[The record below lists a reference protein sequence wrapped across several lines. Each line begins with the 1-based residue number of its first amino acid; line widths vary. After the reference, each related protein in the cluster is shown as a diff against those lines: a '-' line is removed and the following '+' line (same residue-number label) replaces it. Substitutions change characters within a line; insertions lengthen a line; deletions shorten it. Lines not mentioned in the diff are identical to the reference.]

1 MLIHHGVTIFSASD
15 LVNFTGCAH
24 ATNLDVANLVAP
36 TTFAPDDESAVLLQ
50 EKGIEHERAYLER
63 LRSEGR
69 SIIEIAPQGTLHQR
83 VDATR
88 RALREGPDV
97 IYQGAFLV
105 GRWHGYSDF
114 LLKRDHTPSNL
125 GGFAYDVA
133 DTKLARSAKAKHVLQ
148 LCVYAEMLAAEQ
160 GVMPPSMHVVLGTG
174 GIATVPTASV
184 SHYHRFAR
192 RRFEAFVDAAPTPST
207 GEPCGH
213 CTFCRWHDRCDEQ
226 WEASDHP
233 SIVAGMGRS
242 QIDALRAAGVVDIGG
257 LADVPAGTRVHG
269 LRPATLAKLS
279 AQAGL
284 QRHQRATGERR
295 IEILPRADG
304 RGFARLPEPDEGDM
318 FFDMEGDP
326 LFDGGLEYLFGIV
339 ALDGGE
345 DRFHEFWAHDRDAEK
360 SAFERTVDFMTAR
373 LARHPR
379 AHVYHYAA
387 YEETALKRLA
397 MHHGTREN
405 EVDDILRGDRLVD
418 LYRVVA
424 EAIRTSEPRYSI
436 KNMEAF
442 YLPGGRQGE
451 VKTAGDSIVIYER
464 WRRLG
469 GDVLLR
475 EIADYNE
482 IDCRST
488 RLCRDWVLSLRP
500 PETAWF
506 AGRTVAPPDP
516 VRTAARVDAEER
528 MRRLADALL
537 VGEGDLPWRRLLVD
551 LLEFHR
557 REAKPT
563 WWAMFARQQMDVDEL
578 TNDAECISDLRP
590 HPDRLPWS
598 DRRSVVHPFTFP
610 PQDFKMR
617 VGDKPLRSGSLEPAG
632 EIVSLDEDER
642 VVELKLGPSRSPIEP
657 GCGLIPEGP
666 IGDRPL
672 RAAVHRYAEDVAAG
686 GTRYEAVSS
695 ILRRDRPRLAGR
707 ASGQPIVPEGMDATA
722 GALDALRALD
732 DSYLLVQG
740 PPGAGKTY
748 TSSAAIVALL
758 AEGRRIGVASNSHK
772 AINNLLAEVQA
783 MATAQGLRV
792 AGMKKSSREDQMLN
806 GGGWIEDVVGGT
818 GSGVAPHHR
827 LVAGTAWLFAREDLD
842 QAFDHL
848 FIDEAGQVSLANVV
862 AMGTA
867 ARNIVLVG
875 DQMQLSQ
882 PIKGTHPGGSGVS
895 ALDHLLEGHA
905 TVPTDQGV
913 FLPVTRRMHPDL
925 CRFVSDAVY
934 EGRLQSEETTAL
946 QRIEPDPAKDPEA
959 VAPAGLRFVDVP
971 HAGRTQR
978 SPEEAAR
985 LAMTHAA
992 LLDSS
997 WTDRQ
1002 GVRHRIGIED
1012 VMVVSPYNMQVELL
1026 KRTLPDGA
1034 RVGTVDK
1041 FQGQEAPVVL
1051 VSMATSSGDDLPRDI
1066 EFLYSRNR
1074 MNVAISRARCLAVI
1088 FANPRLLEV
1097 PCSTVGQMVLV
1108 DGLCWAKQFADEQR
1122 AATPPRTALPTPT
1135 ASGPPAVVP
1144 PDAAA

>member
-1 MLIHHGVTIFSASD
+1 MLVHQGGKIFSASD
-15 LVNFTGCAH
+15 LVNFMSCAH
-24 ATNLDVANLVAP
+24 ATNLDVQNLVTP

-50 EKGIEHERAYLER
+50 EKGIEHERAFLER
-63 LRSEGR
+63 LRSDGL
-69 SIIEIAPQGTLHQR
+69 SIVEIAAQGTLAQR
-83 VDATR
+83 VEATR
-88 RALREGPDV
+88 RALRDGPDV

-114 LLKRDHTPSNL
+114 LLKRSDTVSAL
-125 GGFAYDVA
+125 GDYAYDVA

-174 GIATVPTASV
+174 EIATVPTASV
-184 SHYHRFAR
+184 FHYHHFAR
-192 RRFEAFVDAAPTPST
+192 RRFEVFVDGAPVAST
-207 GEPCGH
+207 ADPCGH
-213 CTFCRWHDRCDEQ
+213 CTFCRWHDRCDEF
-226 WEASDHP
+226 WEASDHL

-242 QIDALRAAGVVDIGG
+242 QTDALRAFGIVDIGG
-257 LADVPAGTRVHG
+257 LAAVRSGTRVPG
-269 LRPATLAKLS
+269 VQPGTLAKLS

-284 QRHQRATGERR
+284 QRHQRTTGERR
-295 IEILPRADG
+295 IEILPLSDG

-339 ALDGGE
+339 ALDGGT
-345 DRFHEFWAHDRDAEK
+345 DVFQKFWAHDRDAEK
-360 SAFERTVDFMTAR
+360 LAFERTMDFMTER

-379 AHVYHYAA
+379 AHIYHYAS
-387 YEETALKRLA
+387 YEQTALKRLA
-397 MHHGTREN
+397 MYHGTREN
-405 EVDDILRGDRLVD
+405 EVDDLLRADRLVD
-418 LYRVVA
+418 LYKVVA

-464 WRRLG
+464 WRQI
-469 GDVLLR
+469 GDDAMLQ

-488 RLCRDWVLSLRP
+488 RLCRDWLLSLRP
-500 PETAWF
+500 AGTAWF
-506 AGRTVAPPDP
+506 TGRTLTPPDP
-516 VRTAARVDAEER
+516 VRTAARQETDER
-528 MRRLADALL
+528 TRRLAHALL
-537 VGEGDLPWRRLLVD
+537 AGGDLPWRRLLVD

-563 WWAMFARQQMDVDEL
+563 WWAMFARQEMDAEEL

-590 HPDRLPWS
+590 HPDRRPWT
-598 DRRSVVHPFTFP
+598 DKKSVVHPFTFP

-617 VGDKPLRSGSLEPAG
+617 VGDKPLRSGSLEAAG

-642 VVELKLGPSRSPIEP
+642 VIELKLGPSRSAIEP

-666 IGDRPL
+666 IGDKPL

-686 GTRYEAVSS
+686 GNRYAAVGS

-707 ASGQPIVPEGMDATA
+707 EPGQPVVPEGEDATA
-722 GALDALRALD
+722 GAIAALRDLD
-732 DSYLLVQG
+732 ESYVLVQG

-748 TSSAAIVALL
+748 TSSQAIVALL
-758 AEGRRIGVASNSHK
+758 AEGKRVGVASNSHK

-783 MATAQGLRV
+783 MATAQGLHV

-818 GSGVAPHHR
+818 GSGVAPRHR

-848 FIDEAGQVSLANVV
+848 FIEEAGQVSLANVI

-882 PIKGTHPGGSGVS
+882 PIKGTHPGGSGLS
-895 ALDHLLEGHA
+895 ALDHLLQGHA
-905 TVPTDQGV
+905 TVPRDQGV

-925 CRFVSDAVY
+925 CRFISDAVY
-934 EGRLQSEETTAL
+934 EGRLQAEESTIL
-946 QRIEPDPAKDPEA
+946 QRIEVDTAADPEA
-959 VAPAGLRFVDVP
+959 LAVAGLRFVDVE
-971 HAGRTQR
+971 HVGRTQR
-978 SPEEAAR
+978 SPEEVER
-985 LAMTHAA
+985 LTRTYAA
-992 LLDSS
+992 LLGSS
-997 WTDRQ
+997 WTDRH
-1002 GVRHRIGIED
+1002 GVQHRIGLDDIL
-1012 VMVVSPYNMQVELL
+1012 VVSPYNMQVELL
-1026 KRTLPDGA
+1026 KRRLPDGA

-1051 VSMATSSGDDLPRDI
+1051 VSMATSSGDDLPRNI

-1088 FANPRLLEV
+1088 FANPRLLQI
-1097 PCSTVGQMVLV
+1097 PCSTIEQMELV
-1108 DGLCWAKQFADEQR
+1108 DGLCWAKQYADDQK
-1122 AATPPRTALPTPT
+1122 AAVPT
-1135 ASGPPAVVP
+1135 SSSMPAAPQLGSLVEI
-1144 PDAAA
+1144 AA